1 MSSQR
6 FLFGHFVFDAGLGT
20 VLRDSSPLSIGHRG
34 IAILHTLLKANGRIV
49 TKTELID
56 AAWPG
61 AVVEE
66 SNLTVQIAALRKA
79 LGRSDEDTEWIVT
92 VPRVG
97 YRFVPTITIEE
108 QPRAQAISVEPT
120 TPGRK
125 PSIAVLPFAN
135 LSGDSGQEY
144 FADGITEDII
154 NALFRFRWFFVIA
167 RHSTFVFKGR
177 AVDIKEIA
185 RELDVEYL
193 LTGSVRKSAQQIRVS
208 AELIDA
214 RSAHQLWSDS
224 YQLDLGDH
232 FTVQEQIAEQVAGA
246 IEPELLKTESVIAA
260 KRRHAGDA
268 NARDLVYQGTWFF
281 HQITRPTH
289 LRAREL
295 FRKARDL
302 DTDLPEGSR
311 GSPADWSRMDGA
323 TTSRTI
329 CAKAVTPRYVPCGSM
344 RRTRMPTTASPKPA
358 CTRSGSM
365 TPCALRKERSS
376 SVRASRLDTWC
387 SGWQRFFPARQR
399 RRSNP

>member
-193 LTGSVRKSAQQIRVS
+193 LTGSVRKSSQQIRVS

-302 DTDLPEGSR
+302 DTDLPEANMWLARVTSGLVAYGLSQ
-311 GSPADWSRMDGA
+311 DGENHLRQGRDA
-323 TTSRTI
+323 
-329 CAKAVTPRYVPCGSM
+329 
-344 RRTRMPTTASPKPA
+344 
-358 CTRSGSM
+358 
-365 TPCALRKERSS
+365 ALRA
-376 SVRASRLDTWC
+376 VRLEDTKPHAHC
-387 SGWQRFFPARQR
+387 NLAPTS
-399 RRSNP
+399 